1 MCNGVAVTFPGVQ
14 VKMIGNKL
22 FVALM
27 AVLALAGCTTE
38 SWYKGFQ
45 QSSESRCRNQP
56 PGESQRCLDDLNR
69 KSYSEYEKEREKER
83 SGQKQ

>member
-1 MCNGVAVTFPGVQ
+1 MSRKRSF
-14 VKMIGNKL
+14 I
-22 FVALM
+22 ALM
-27 AVLALAGCTTE
+27 SAISALLLLAGCTTE
-38 SWYKGFQ
+38 TWYKGFQ

-69 KSYSEYEKEREKER
+69 KTYSEYEKER